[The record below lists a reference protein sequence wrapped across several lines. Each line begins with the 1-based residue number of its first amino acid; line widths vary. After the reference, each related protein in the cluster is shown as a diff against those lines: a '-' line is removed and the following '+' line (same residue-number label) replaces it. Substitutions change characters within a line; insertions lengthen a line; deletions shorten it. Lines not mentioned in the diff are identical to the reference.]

1 MHIDQ
6 INALNRFALAHKR
19 GWKNRLYSCWLRAAY
34 PANISPGDQVLL
46 QQLRNNGGAALLETF
61 HPHEEGYTRVGY
73 LKKDRKER
81 YNLKR
86 GWFVNTWRIV
96 SEVGSD
102 LVQPWADT
110 KSEAKETAAEVG
122 ICLVGIL
129 T

>member
-19 GWKNRLYSCWLRAAY
+19 GWKNCLYACWLRASY
-34 PANISPGDQVLL
+34 PSDTSPADQVLL

-61 HPHEEGYTRVGY
+61 QPRPEGYQRIGY

-86 GWFVNTWRIV
+86 GWFVNAWRIV
-96 SEVGSD
+96 TEAGAD
-102 LVQPWADT
+102 LVQPWDDT
-110 KSEAKETAAEVG
+110 RSEAKKTAGEVG
-122 ICLVGIL
+122 ICLVGVL
-129 T
+129 S